1 MESTPCEDGSN
12 PFFLPLRDGL
22 LRGACHRA
30 ALRATRWLAMTADA
44 DISFQIQEY
53 ATIPGFPNPLY
64 MINII

>member
-1 MESTPCEDGSN
+1 MESTPCEGGSN

-22 LRGACHRA
+22 LRFA
-30 ALRATRWLAMTADA
+30 AMTADA